1 MRYFSHTHQNTVTR
15 SCRIATG
22 FGLHLVSPRAS
33 DKVVAQVSNLL
44 YRRLPACGC
53 AEESGVT
60 VMATLC
66 RLEIGDTAG
75 WKPAL
80 RGTGRTLSVALLLN
94 LLNPNCNFPKCKE
107 GLD

>member
-1 MRYFSHTHQNTVTR
+1 MARHEAIELFIHSGHNGPLSPLTP
-15 SCRIATG
+15 AP
-22 FGLHLVSPRAS
+22 PRAS

-80 RGTGRTLSVALLLN
+80 RGTGRTLSVALLCRFTLSST
-94 LLNPNCNFPKCKE
+94 LSI
-107 GLD
+107 G

>member
-1 MRYFSHTHQNTVTR
+1 MNCHVFFDHASRMN
-15 SCRIATG
+15 
-22 FGLHLVSPRAS
+22 RAS

-53 AEESGVT
+53 AEGSGAT
-60 VMATLC
+60 VRATLC

-80 RGTGRTLSVALLLN
+80 RGTGRTLSVALGRQRLPAHKIAGSEKLKAETPKN
-94 LLNPNCNFPKCKE
+94 L
-107 GLD
+107 

>member
-1 MRYFSHTHQNTVTR
+1 MTRRHDFHELSRIFR
-15 SCRIATG
+15 SCLRMN
-22 FGLHLVSPRAS
+22 RAS